1 MKARYSVRQA
11 SWNADQDALRRIRL
25 TVFVEEQGVPVEL
38 EWDGLDPDSVHFL
51 AVESNGAPIGTVR
64 LLPDGH
70 IGRMAVLK
78 PWRKQGVGYALLTRV
93 LDYARARGD
102 RKVMLNAQT
111 TAVEFYRRVGF
122 TVIGDEFMD
131 AGIPHLYMEK
141 IFPGCS

>member
-1 MKARYSVRQA
+1 VKARYSVRQA
-11 SWNADQDALRRIRL
+11 SWNADQDALQRIRL

-38 EWDGLDPDSVHFL
+38 EWDGMDPDSVHFL
-51 AVESNGAPIGTVR
+51 AVESDGAAIGTVR

-78 PWRKQGVGYALLTRV
+78 PWRKQGVGHALLTRV

-111 TAVEFYRRVGF
+111 TAVEFYRREGF
-122 TVIGDEFMD
+122 AVIGNEFMD

-141 IFPGCS
+141 TFRDGS